1 MGAKE
6 EATRIW
12 ISSLRSVNVIISK
25 STGALQD
32 ITYRGKIEQMKLRL
46 NLNLAHVSLQAQRWA
61 EAEHYSREALDVEST
76 NIKGLF
82 RLILALLEQD
92 KFVECEKV
100 LCLATESY
108 SHDSSFVV
116 LRERLLA
123 AKKNKYSR
131 ERRMWSDIL
140 TKSPPPTR
148 HGLFCCRRRK
158 T

>member
-1 MGAKE
+1 M
-6 EATRIW
+6 
-12 ISSLRSVNVIISK
+12 
-25 STGALQD
+25 
-32 ITYRGKIEQMKLRL
+32 EQMKLRL

-61 EAEHYSREALDVEST
+61 DAEHYSRAALDVEST

-100 LCLATESY
+100 LCLASGTY
-108 SHDSSFVV
+108 PQDTSFVV

-123 AKKNKYSR
+123 AKKNKLSR
-131 ERRMWSDIL
+131 ERRMWSNVL
-140 TKSPPPTR
+140 TKSPLQTK
-148 HGLFCCRRRK
+148 HGIFCCRRRK

>member
-1 MGAKE
+1 M
-6 EATRIW
+6 
-12 ISSLRSVNVIISK
+12 RSVNVIISK
-25 STGALQD
+25 STEALQD
-32 ITYRGKIEQMKLRL
+32 STYRGKIEQMKLRL

-100 LCLATESY
+100 LCIATETY
-108 SHDSSFVV
+108 PRDSSFVV
-116 LRERLLA
+116 LRDRLVA
-123 AKKNKYSR
+123 TKRNKYSR
-131 ERRMWSDIL
+131 ERRMWSAIL
-140 TKSPPPTR
+140 TKSPLQTK
-148 HGLFCCRRRK
+148 HGMFCCRRRK